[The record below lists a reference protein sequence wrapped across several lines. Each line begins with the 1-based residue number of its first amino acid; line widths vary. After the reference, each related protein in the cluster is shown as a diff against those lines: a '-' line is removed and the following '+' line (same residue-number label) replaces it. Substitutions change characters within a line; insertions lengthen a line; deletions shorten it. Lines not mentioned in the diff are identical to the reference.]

1 MALEIHKARKQ
12 EWWPSGPQEAPYF
25 RGQGWVGLAP
35 CPHPLPTQELPL
47 HTLSISRGTWCYVL
61 VLSSSWGEG
70 GGKGSPSGTPSLGL
84 L

>member
-1 MALEIHKARKQ
+1 MAKWA
-12 EWWPSGPQEAPYF
+12 PGGPQLQRP
-25 RGQGWVGLAP
+25 GVGGLSP
-35 CPHPLPTQELPL
+35 PPHPLPTQELPL

-70 GGKGSPSGTPSLGL
+70 GGKGGPLGPPSLGL